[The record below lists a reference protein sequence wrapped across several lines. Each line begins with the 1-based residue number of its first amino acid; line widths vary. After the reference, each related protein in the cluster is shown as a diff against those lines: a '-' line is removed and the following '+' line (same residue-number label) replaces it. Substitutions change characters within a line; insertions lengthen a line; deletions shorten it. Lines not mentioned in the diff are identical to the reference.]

1 MAATLEG
8 KMEVGLK
15 SGCVV
20 GCSLPVGS
28 KDCPANRLD
37 ILDGAAA
44 CDAADVKAG
53 APANAALVVGI

>member
-1 MAATLEG
+1 
-8 KMEVGLK
+8 MEVGLK